1 MDSLTISSEY
11 RPLHKYLRDRFANVV
26 VLSFT
31 QIEDLMGSPLPAAAR
46 QQSVW
51 WTGTGEAGAVA
62 SPQSGAW
69 SQAARTAIPN
79 MAAHNVTFERSYKDG
94 EEWKTTTSFGR
105 DDLLTLAKVADLAHS
120 WIINPTEKT
129 DLAKGR
135 LPKAA

>member
-1 MDSLTISSEY
+1 MAKTNPEPAKA
-11 RPLHKYLRDRFANVV
+11 RPVHEVRIGLIKAAVWANQ
-26 VLSFT
+26 T
-31 QIEDLMGSPLPAAAR
+31 DE
-46 QQSVW
+46 SV
-51 WTGTGEAGAVA
+51 
-62 SPQSGAW
+62 
-69 SQAARTAIPN
+69 R
-79 MAAHNVTFERSYKDG
+79 HNVTFERSYKDG